1 MPDTNLIALAA
12 KQVAPFATL
21 DLNTVMNGI
30 VLASVV
36 SGIHRLGKI
45 RDHLAALNNR
55 IGKVETWKDDH
66 LTAEKQDAENH
77 VATREQC
84 QALHAER
91 LRSVHAQVD
100 VLFRRIGDRWQ
111 GDRPAD

>member
-21 DLNTVMNGI
+21 DLNTVLNGI
-30 VLASVV
+30 VLAAAMG
-36 SGIHRLGKI
+36 GIHRLGVI

-66 LTAEKQDAENH
+66 LTAEKQDAANH

-100 VLFRRIGDRWQ
+100 VLFRRIGDRRQ
-111 GDRPAD
+111 GGLPSD